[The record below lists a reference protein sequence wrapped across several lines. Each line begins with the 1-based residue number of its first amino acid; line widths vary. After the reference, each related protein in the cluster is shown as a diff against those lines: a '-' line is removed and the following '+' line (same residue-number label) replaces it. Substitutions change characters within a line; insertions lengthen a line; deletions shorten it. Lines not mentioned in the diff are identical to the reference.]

1 MAKAKKSR
9 VKIIKV
15 SDEKCD
21 YRVLGL
27 DCSSSMVGWGLMG
40 IKDNSPILLAYGHVK
55 PLDSK
60 NTLLERLNDVCDN
73 LMEICNEVSPTEVS
87 IEDIILYMKGRSQAS
102 TVVILASFNRVVAT
116 VIHREF
122 KVGVIFQSVQVIRKL
137 IKKSL
142 KLKETIKKED
152 MPFII
157 KEHLCPIFEFTINKK
172 NEIAD
177 VTRDEA
183 DGIAVAWSRILE
195 KINERPI

>member
-1 MAKAKKSR
+1 MPKKAKKSR
-9 VKIIKV
+9 VKIVKV

-21 YRVLGL
+21 YKVLGL
-27 DCSSSMVGWGLMG
+27 DCSSSMVGWGLIG
-40 IKDNSPILLAYGHVK
+40 IKEDNPILLAYGHVK

-60 NTLLERLNDVCDN
+60 NSLLERLNDVCDK
-73 LMEICNEVSPTEVS
+73 LMDICNDILPTEVA

-122 KVGVIFQSVQVIRKL
+122 KVDVFFQSVQAIRKQ
-137 IKKSL
+137 IKQSL

-157 KEHLCPIFEFTINKK
+157 KEHLCPIFEFTMNKN

-183 DGIAVAWSRILE
+183 DGIAVAWSKVLE
-195 KINERPI
+195 KVK